1 MNKMKVGIIGC
12 GKISGIYMENCHRF
26 DILELYAVADLDQGR
41 AEEQAVA
48 FNVPHVYSV
57 DEILADPEIELI
69 INLTIPGVHADVCL
83 SALEAGK
90 HVYVE
95 KPLAVTREQGQAVLD
110 LAHQKGLLVGC
121 APETFFGSGIQ
132 TSLKLIEDG
141 VIGSPVAATA
151 FMMSRGHEHWHPDP
165 EFYYAVGGG
174 PMFDMGP
181 YYLTAL
187 VQLLGPIAAISGM
200 TGKAMDQRTITS
212 EKKRGQT
219 IPVDIPTHV
228 AGLLRFKQGAV
239 GTLITSF
246 DIFGG
251 STLPPIEV
259 YGTQG
264 TLQVPDP
271 NTFGGPVRYRLL
283 GEQEWTEVPLLPGYQ
298 ENTRGI
304 GVADMAYAIRSGRP
318 HRASGELAYHVLEA
332 MWAFHDSSDQQT
344 VYPMQSTCLRPAA
357 LPENLPLYTLDA

>member
-26 DILELYAVADLDQGR
+26 DILELSAVADLDHIR
-41 AEEQAVA
+41 AEEQAA
-48 FNVPHVYSV
+48 AYNVPNVYSV

-69 INLTIPGVHADVCL
+69 INLTIPAVHADVCL
-83 SALEAGK
+83 RALETGK

-95 KPLAVTREQGQAVLD
+95 KPLAVTREQGQAVLE
-110 LAHQKGLLVGC
+110 LARRKGLLVGC

-141 VIGSPVAATA
+141 VIGNPVAATA

-187 VQLLGPIAAISGM
+187 VQLLGPIATISGM
-200 TGKAMDQRTITS
+200 TSKAKDQRTITS

-219 IPVDIPTHV
+219 ILVDIPTHV
-228 AGLLRFKQGAV
+228 AGLLRFEQGAV

-259 YGTQG
+259 YGTHG

-283 GEQEWTEVPLLPGYQ
+283 GEQKWTEVPLLPGYQ
-298 ENTRGI
+298 EKDRKS
-304 GVADMAYAIRSGRP
+304 V
-318 HRASGELAYHVLEA
+318 V
-332 MWAFHDSSDQQT
+332 
-344 VYPMQSTCLRPAA
+344 
-357 LPENLPLYTLDA
+357 